1 VHNRVQTLPA
11 VADLV
16 RSLAPDARVGMAHG
30 QMAESE
36 LETTM
41 HKFWRGE
48 LDILV
53 CTAIVESGLDFPRAN
68 TLIVDQAQMFGLGQ
82 LYQLRGRVGRSD
94 RQAYAVFVVNDVEH
108 LHGQARER
116 LRIILEMDYLGAG
129 FQIAME
135 DLRLRGAGNI
145 LGEAQSG
152 HMARVGLDL
161 YLEMLEQAV
170 SRLKGDDSV
179 MNVETELNLGIAAH
193 IPESYIEDARVR
205 LKYYKMLSSAV
216 DATGRENVV
225 LEMRDRFGQLPQ
237 EVDSFI
243 AALEFKACAH
253 ALDIARADVFPNR
266 VRVTW
271 AQGQRQVA
279 PEAIVRLAL
288 SHASTARLV
297 PPATLEL
304 SLDET
309 APAAERL
316 RRATMVLGTLKG

>member
-1 VHNRVQTLPA
+1 MHNRVQTLPYA
-11 VADLV
+11 VDFV
-16 RSLAPDARVGMAHG
+16 RSLAPEARVGMAHG
-30 QMAESE
+30 QMNEND
-36 LETTM
+36 LENTM
-41 HKFWRGE
+41 HQFWRGE

-94 RQAYAVFVVNDVEH
+94 RQAYAVFVVNDAEH
-108 LHGQARER
+108 LQGVARER
-116 LRIILEMDYLGAG
+116 LRIILELDYLGAG
-129 FQIAME
+129 FQVAME

-170 SRLKGDDSV
+170 ARLKGEEDTLQI
-179 MNVETELNLGIAAH
+179 ETELNLGIAAH
-193 IPESYIEDARVR
+193 LPESYVEDAHER

-216 DATGRENVV
+216 DAAARESVE
-225 LEMRDRFGQLPQ
+225 LELRDRFGPLPP
-237 EVDSFI
+237 EVDSFL
-243 AALEFKACAH
+243 AVLAFKENAH
-253 ALDIARADVFPNR
+253 ALGIARADVFADR

-271 AQGQRQVA
+271 AQGQKSVR

-288 SHASTARLV
+288 SHADAIKLV
-297 PPATLEL
+297 PPATLEIRLDVCL
-304 SLDET
+304 SE
-309 APAAERL
+309 AARV
-316 RRATMVLGTLKG
+316 RRACALLDSLRE